1 MVVVAVLLLI
11 TARFCLI
18 RLGITQS
25 RATALAL
32 MLPLL
37 LAWACWWGQPRP
49 GPLDPVRLLA
59 SAGSFDRSS
68 RLPLRSSLEGRLLSD
83 SRLLGDS
90 EFGADSCRA
99 LLAVN
104 RINGLP
110 RHGRSEVQLR
120 PCPQLLQ
127 QGWRIRVHDLVARSG
142 ARA

>member
-1 MVVVAVLLLI
+1 MRGFSSPLLVAGLALIALVLGAQPFPSQAMVVVAVVLLI

-83 SRLLGDS
+83 SRLLRDS
-90 EFGADSCRA
+90 RFVADSCRA
-99 LLAVN
+99 LLAAASTSG
-104 RINGLP
+104 R
-110 RHGRSEVQLR
+110 RH
-120 PCPQLLQ
+120 
-127 QGWRIRVHDLVARSG
+127 WY
-142 ARA
+142 